1 MSSNCELYLG
11 ISDNSAMYRAI
22 MKSCDILLVTL
33 NSSFAHAAFGLRY
46 LFANLG
52 SALQARTKIL
62 EFTTDKPVLDIAE
75 NLLSYQP
82 KIIGLGV
89 YIWNAPQM
97 LELVSAIKKV
107 SPETCIVL
115 GGPEVSH
122 ETSAQTI
129 CQMADYTICGEGDFL
144 FKEFC
149 TAYLNR
155 LNLTKSESTLVSDD
169 ASSLQSDSLVSSS
182 ENAEA
187 ILKKKIIRGPLPD
200 IKSIASP
207 YPYYSD
213 FDIQNRTIYVEASRG
228 CPYRC
233 EYCLSSLDKGVRN
246 FDVDLFLQDVQML
259 IDKGCRQFK
268 FIDRTFNLSVTISTK
283 ILQFF
288 LDRIQLGLFLHFE
301 MVPDR
306 LPEEL
311 RVLIVQ
317 FPAGS
322 LQFEVGIQTL
332 NKEVAKNISRNND
345 LVKVEEN
352 FRFLREKTGVH
363 THADL
368 IVGLPGENVESF
380 RLGFDQLMEL
390 GPDEIQVGILKRLK
404 GTPIARHEKSFQM
417 VYSEKAPYQIL
428 QTKDVSFTEMQWMSR
443 FAKYWDLIANSGN
456 FVTCVKKI
464 RQHCLENQIS
474 YFDFYYQLTQFFHT
488 RHEKSFGIS
497 LLSLTE
503 SLYLFLTQYFT
514 EDMCREMII
523 HDYSTRGKRD
533 IPKFLNTNASRAANR
548 KDATISPNVSPN
560 NPSNIP
566 PNIPP
571 RQRLFLSE

>member
-1 MSSNCELYLG
+1 MSSNCEVYLG

-52 SALQARTKIL
+52 EPLQSQTKIL
-62 EFTTDKPVLDIAE
+62 EFTSDKPILDIAE

-107 SPETCIVL
+107 SPEICLVL

-122 ETSAQTI
+122 ETSTQAI

-149 TAYLNR
+149 TAYLN
-155 LNLTKSESTLVSDD
+155 
-169 ASSLQSDSLVSSS
+169 AA
-182 ENAEA
+182 ENTDA
-187 ILKKKIIRGPLPD
+187 ILQNKIIRGPLPD
-200 IKSIASP
+200 IKSISSP

-474 YFDFYYQLTQFFHT
+474 SFDFYYQLTQFFHT

-503 SLYLFLTQYFT
+503 SLYLFLTQYFP
-514 EDMCREMII
+514 EDSCREMII

-533 IPKFLNTNASRAANR
+533 IPKFLNTNANAPRAVNR

-566 PNIPP
+566 P